1 MLSPYRRVLSTPGAL
16 AFSLAGLVARM
27 PISMMTLGIVLLVSR
42 TSGSYAVAGQVSAA
56 YVVGNAS
63 CAVVHGRL
71 ADRLGQ
77 GRVLLGGAV
86 VYALGTV
93 ALLVAVTRD
102 APLAWSLLA
111 AAVAGVG
118 QPQVGAMVRARW
130 AHLLHEPS
138 LRHTAFS
145 LEGVLD
151 EVVFVTG
158 PTLVTFVATAAA
170 PQTGLLL
177 AVALGTVGTVA
188 LAVQHGTAPPAAA
201 VARARG
207 RGRLPVALLAVLGLA
222 FLALGA
228 VFGAL
233 EVATVA
239 VAREE
244 GHPAF
249 AGVMLAT
256 FSAGSLVAGVVSGA
270 ATVRRHPL
278 VRARV
283 GLVLLALG
291 TLPLPLLPGLAGRA
305 VVLTLVGL
313 TLAPTLV
320 ALFSLVEQSVP
331 PGRLTEAI
339 GLVGTGVAGG
349 IAPGAWAAGVVA
361 DGSGGGG
368 AAYAVCVVAAV
379 LAAVTA
385 LLVRRPP
392 DPDGRAGAPEPGAGV

>member
-1 MLSPYRRVLSTPGAL
+1 MLSPYRRVLSTPGGL
-16 AFSLAGLVARM
+16 GFSLAGLVARM
-27 PISMMTLGIVLLVSR
+27 PMSMMTLGIVLLVSR

-56 YVVGNAS
+56 YVVGNAAS
-63 CAVVHGRL
+63 AVVHGRL
-71 ADRLGQ
+71 ADRFGQ
-77 GRVLLGGAV
+77 RPVLLGGALV
-86 VYALGTV
+86 HAVGTV

-102 APLAWSLLA
+102 AALPWALLT
-111 AAVAGVG
+111 AAVAGIG

-130 AHLLHEPS
+130 AHLLADPGD
-138 LRHTAFS
+138 RHTAFS

-170 PQTGLLL
+170 PPTGLVL
-177 AVALGTVGTVA
+177 AVVLGTVGTVA
-188 LAVQHGTAPPAAA
+188 LALQRRSAPPAAPA
-201 VARARG
+201 GRARG
-207 RGRLPVALLAVLGLA
+207 RGRLPLGLLAVLGVA

-228 VFGAL
+228 LFGAL

-239 VAREE
+239 VAQEQE
-244 GHPAF
+244 HPAF

-270 ATVRRHPL
+270 ATIRRHPL
-278 VRARV
+278 VRARL

-291 TLPLPLLPGLAGRA
+291 TLPLPFLPGLGWRA

-331 PGRLTEAI
+331 AGRLTEAI

-349 IAPGAWAAGVVA
+349 IAPGAWAAGAVA
-361 DGSGGGG
+361 DGPGGGG
-368 AAYAVCVVAAV
+368 SAYAVCIVAAV
-379 LAAVTA
+379 VAAVTA
-385 LLVRRPP
+385 LLVRRP
-392 DPDGRAGAPEPGAGV
+392 APVA

>member
-16 AFSLAGLVARM
+16 GFSLSGLVARM
-27 PISMMTLGIVLLVSR
+27 PIAMMTLGIVLLVSR

-56 YVVGNAS
+56 YVVGNAAS
-63 CAVVHGRL
+63 AVVHGRL
-71 ADRLGQ
+71 ADRFGQ
-77 GRVLLGGAV
+77 QPVLLGGAAV
-86 VYALGTV
+86 HAAGTI

-102 APLAWSLLA
+102 AGLPWALLT
-111 AAVAGVG
+111 AAVAGIG

-130 AHLLHEPS
+130 AHLLADPGA
-138 LRHTAFS
+138 RHTAFS

-170 PQTGLLL
+170 PQTGLVL
-177 AVALGTVGTVA
+177 AVVLGTVGTVA
-188 LAVQHGTAPPAAA
+188 LALQQRSAPPAAPA
-201 VARARG
+201 GRARG
-207 RGRLPVALLAVLGLA
+207 RGRLPLALLAVLGVA
-222 FLALGA
+222 FLALGSL
-228 VFGAL
+228 FGAL

-239 VAREE
+239 VAREQD
-244 GHPAF
+244 HPAF

-270 ATVRRHPL
+270 ATIRRHPL

-291 TLPLPLLPGLAGRA
+291 TLPLPFLPGLGWRA

-331 PGRLTEAI
+331 AGRLTEAI

-349 IAPGAWAAGVVA
+349 IAPGAWAAGAVA
-361 DGSGGGG
+361 DGPGGG
-368 AAYAVCVVAAV
+368 ASAYAVCIVAAV
-379 LAAVTA
+379 AAAVTA
-385 LLVRRPP
+385 LLVRRP
-392 DPDGRAGAPEPGAGV
+392 APAA